1 MHKLM
6 DLHLFII
13 NLDNRPE
20 KYKETIEELNK
31 LSFVNY
37 NLKIQRFP
45 AIKSEKGWI
54 GCALS
59 HIEILKNAKENN
71 YDQVIVVE
79 DDNIFIESQ
88 IIHIEKIFDW
98 LFSNKEKWE
107 IYMGN
112 QTFSDVKEVYSFK
125 NGFVHSIGKTTNFMI
140 YQNIVYDPIINHE
153 KLYLREITQSSEKR
167 QVNPIDRIIRNRLL
181 VTRYPFITSQ
191 RDNYSDIEDKK
202 VSYTKKIRQSEKNIR
217 MFLSDHKTNF
227 IKNKKILILDYNGVL
242 TFAFK
247 RFASTNKH
255 YEFIFV
261 NINDINFLDADEVN
275 KLIKNIK
282 PNYIINNLEIS
293 LNIFQTHFPNIELL
307 QNNIIMNFN
316 VLKAAHENNVTKLIS
331 LLSNSIFQDNSDRNL
346 FKEEHIVT
354 AQSHSSIM
362 QYSFSKMVL
371 LKQTEI
377 YRKKYGRNFICVLPV
392 DYYGPG
398 VQDIDVSR
406 SKVIPSLIHKYLNA
420 EIRNEDFIWLNQCDG
435 VTRQFI
441 FSYDLVKLLFW
452 ALIDYKKQDPLI
464 FSSSEEE
471 ISIKE
476 LGNQIS
482 KKIFR
487 REINQKI
494 GYKYAK
500 GINRKSVS
508 NQKLLYYL
516 PNFKFTPLQK
526 GLNITI
532 GWIKENYSLL
542 TNPVI
547 DQNEAP
553 HDVVVEE

>member
-20 KYKETIEELNK
+20 KYKEIIEELNK
-31 LSFVNY
+31 LTFANY
-37 NLKIQRFP
+37 NLKIERFP
-45 AIKSEKGWI
+45 AIKNEKGWI

-71 YDQVIVVE
+71 YDQVIIVE

-88 IIHIEKIFDW
+88 IKNIEKIFDW

-112 QTFSDVKEVYSFK
+112 QTFSNIKEVYSLK

-140 YQNIVYDPIINHE
+140 YQNTIYDLITKHE
-153 KLYLREITQSSEKR
+153 TLYLKEITQSSEKR
-167 QVNPIDRIIRNRLL
+167 QINSIDRIIRNRLL
-181 VTRYPFITSQ
+181 VTRFPFITTQ
-191 RDNYSDIEDKK
+191 RDNFSDIEDRQ
-202 VSYTKKIRQSEKNIR
+202 VSYTKRVRNSEKKIR
-217 MFLSDHKTNF
+217 MFLSDYKKNF
-227 IKNKKILILDYNGVL
+227 IKNKKILILDYNEVL

-247 RFASTNKH
+247 QFASTNKH
-255 YEFIFV
+255 YKFFFV

-275 KLIKNIK
+275 KLIKDIK

-307 QNNIIMNFN
+307 HNNIIINFN

-331 LLSNSIFQDNSDRNL
+331 LLSNSIFQDNSNNDL
-346 FKEEHIVT
+346 FKEENIIN
-354 AQSHSSIM
+354 AESHSSIM
-362 QYSFSKMVL
+362 QYSYSKMVL

-377 YRKKYGRNFICVLPV
+377 YKKKYNRNFVCILPV

-398 VQDIDVSR
+398 TQDIDVLTA
-406 SKVIPSLIHKYLNA
+406 KVVPSLIHKYLNA
-420 EIRNEDFIWLNQCDG
+420 EIRNEDFICLNQCED

-452 ALIDYKKQDPLI
+452 ALINYKKEDPLI
-464 FSSSEEE
+464 FSSSEDE

-476 LGNQIS
+476 LGNMIS
-482 KKIFR
+482 KKIFG
-487 REINQKI
+487 REINQEI
-494 GYKYAK
+494 SYKYAK
-500 GINRKSVS
+500 GVNRKSVS
-508 NQKLLYYL
+508 NKRLLYYL

-532 GWIKENYSLL
+532 QWIKENYSLL

>member
-1 MHKLM
+1 M
-6 DLHLFII
+6 DIHLFII

-45 AIKSEKGWI
+45 AIKNEKGWI

-79 DDNIFIESQ
+79 DDNIFQESQ
-88 IIHIEKIFDW
+88 LKNIEKIFDW

-112 QTFSDVKEVYSFK
+112 QTFSNVKEVYSSK

-140 YQNIVYDPIINHE
+140 YQNIVYDSIINHE
-153 KLYLREITQSSEKR
+153 ELYLREITNSYEKR
-167 QVNPIDRIIRNRLL
+167 QVNPIDRIIRNKLL
-181 VTRYPFITSQ
+181 VTRVPFITSQ
-191 RDNYSDIEDKK
+191 RDSYSDIENKEI
-202 VSYTKKIRQSEKNIR
+202 SYTKKIRQSEKNIR

-227 IKNKKILILDYNGVL
+227 LKNKKILILDYNGVL

-255 YEFIFV
+255 YKFIFV
-261 NINDINFLDADEVN
+261 NIDDINFLDADEVN
-275 KLIKNIK
+275 KLIENIK

-293 LNIFQTHFPNIELL
+293 LNIFQTHFANIELL
-307 QNNIIMNFN
+307 QNNIVINFN
-316 VLKAAHENNVTKLIS
+316 ILKAAHKNNVTKLIS
-331 LLSNSIFQDNSDRNL
+331 LLSNSIFQDNSNKDF
-346 FKEEHIVT
+346 FKEESIT
-354 AQSHSSIM
+354 NAQSHSSIM
-362 QYSFSKMVL
+362 QYSFSKMAL

-398 VQDIDVSR
+398 VQDIEVSR

-420 EIRNEDFIWLNQCDG
+420 EKRNENFVWLNQCEG

-452 ALIDYKKQDPLI
+452 TLIDYKKTDILI

-471 ISIKE
+471 ISIQD
-476 LGNQIS
+476 LGNLIS
-482 KKIFR
+482 KKIFKK
-487 REINQKI
+487 EIEQKI

-500 GINRKSVS
+500 GVNRKSVS
-508 NQKLLYYL
+508 NINLLYYL
-516 PNFKFTPLQK
+516 PNFKFTQLQK

-532 GWIKENYSLL
+532 DWIKENYSLL
-542 TNPVI
+542 TNSVI
-547 DQNEAP
+547 DQNVVH
-553 HDVVVEE
+553 HDVKVEE